1 MPILDRGIPAGEL
14 EQALTS
20 VIVAMRL
27 EQPGTSPDL
36 DRVRRDVKALCDLLQ
51 AQQTTRAQSGVSA
64 FEMIARSNPGDNQT
78 IEVLSCAR
86 DHALFIERCY
96 DLCICML
103 VEKPI
108 DLGDD

>member
-1 MPILDRGIPAGEL
+1 MPILDRGILAGEL
-14 EQALTS
+14 GQALTS

-64 FEMIARSNPGDNQT
+64 FEMVARSNPGDT
-78 IEVLSCAR
+78 
-86 DHALFIERCY
+86 LFIERCC